1 MQRAFPRP
9 GNCGIQALD
18 DGLSAAGA
26 GRRTGEDQQDIKPTM
41 HYLFQNG
48 IGGILDYAAEDD
60 VESEGGAASRELE
73 NEVPRM
79 PPPRFPALLPD
90 CRVSAVTSRI
100 SAAISPV
107 SLPGL
112 PKSHAP
118 MLPTCCVAGR
128 VAGSRV
134 DAILVRLTSQ
144 DKQVCVGPAGRVYC
158 AGV

>member
-1 MQRAFPRP
+1 MQ
-9 GNCGIQALD
+9 
-18 DGLSAAGA
+18 
-26 GRRTGEDQQDIKPTM
+26 
-41 HYLFQNG
+41 YLFQNG

-90 CRVSAVTSRI
+90 SRVSAVTSRI
-100 SAAISPV
+100 SATISPV

-112 PKSHAP
+112 PQSHAP

-128 VAGSRV
+128 VAGLRLDV
-134 DAILVRLTSQ
+134 ILVRLTSQ
-144 DKQVCVGPAGRVYC
+144 DKRVCVGPAGRVYC